1 VSFKGGGVSAK
12 IDLQTLLT
20 RPYTLAYVSP
30 IAHKCERTAKG
41 LYMTRKDFELIA
53 RVIKAQ
59 RAPHNDSA
67 TLDELTREFA
77 YALEET
83 NPRFDSFLFLRAC
96 GVKA

>member
-1 VSFKGGGVSAK
+1 MFSYRTQVRTNRKGAEMS
-12 IDLQTLLT
+12 
-20 RPYTLAYVSP
+20 
-30 IAHKCERTAKG
+30 
-41 LYMTRKDFELIA
+41 MTRQDFELIA

-59 RAPHNDSA
+59 RAPHNDTA

-83 NPRFDSFLFLRAC
+83 NPRFDAFLFLRAS

>member
-1 VSFKGGGVSAK
+1 
-12 IDLQTLLT
+12 
-20 RPYTLAYVSP
+20 
-30 IAHKCERTAKG
+30 
-41 LYMTRKDFELIA
+41 MTRKDFELIA

-83 NPRFDSFLFLRAC
+83 NPRFDTHRFIEAC